1 MYQARPHQSLS
12 THEQECSRTMSTLL
26 APLGL
31 SQFGALIGGMHDFG
45 KMSADFQQYMDAL
58 SQHISPPIP
67 KSGIDHS
74 TAGAQFVWNYFPIP
88 EDSEEFFIFRQII
101 ALCIASHHNSALI
114 DCFRGT
120 MPGDDV
126 FSKRMEKSGEKT
138 HLDEILSK
146 LTFQEK
152 DHYYSL
158 LKKTELATEFRECL
172 HPPCHPVWPLSKKT
186 SIPCR
191 TNRTVLLEQPYR
203 SGLHQC
209 FRKRKLRKHSGP
221 GLGRNVKKLE

>member
-12 THEQECSRTMSTLL
+12 THEQECARTMSTLL

-31 SQFGALIGGMHDFG
+31 SQFGALTGGMHDFG

-67 KSGIDHS
+67 KGGIDHS

-88 EDSEEFFIFRQII
+88 ENSEEFFIFRQII
-101 ALCIASHHNSALI
+101 ALCIASHHNPALI

-126 FSKRMEKSGEKT
+126 FSKRMKKSGEKT

-152 DHYYSL
+152 EHYYSL
-158 LKKTELATEFRECL
+158 LKKRNWPRNSRMFTPSLPPCLAT
-172 HPPCHPVWPLSKKT
+172 VQK
-186 SIPCR
+186 
-191 TNRTVLLEQPYR
+191 N
-203 SGLHQC
+203 
-209 FRKRKLRKHSGP
+209 KHSMP
-221 GLGRNVKKLE
+221 D

>member
-12 THEQECSRTMSTLL
+12 THEQECARTMSTLL

-67 KSGIDHS
+67 KGGIDHS

-152 DHYYSL
+152 EHYYSL
-158 LKKTELATEFRECL
+158 
-172 HPPCHPVWPLSKKT
+172 S
-186 SIPCR
+186 
-191 TNRTVLLEQPYR
+191 
-203 SGLHQC
+203 
-209 FRKRKLRKHSGP
+209 
-221 GLGRNVKKLE
+221 

>member
-1 MYQARPHQSLS
+1 
-12 THEQECSRTMSTLL
+12 
-26 APLGL
+26 
-31 SQFGALIGGMHDFG
+31 
-45 KMSADFQQYMDAL
+45 MSADFQQYMDAL

-67 KSGIDHS
+67 QGGIDHS

-88 EDSEEFFIFRQII
+88 ENSEEFFIFRQII
-101 ALCIASHHNSALI
+101 ALCIASHHNPALI

-126 FSKRMEKSGEKT
+126 FSKRMKKSGEKT

-146 LTFQEK
+146 LTVSGERALLLSPEK
-152 DHYYSL
+152 NGTGHGIQ
-158 LKKTELATEFRECL
+158 ECL
-172 HPPCHPVWPLSKKT
+172 HPPYHTVWPLSKKT

-203 SGLHQC
+203 SGLH
-209 FRKRKLRKHSGP
+209 
-221 GLGRNVKKLE
+221 

>member
-1 MYQARPHQSLS
+1 M
-12 THEQECSRTMSTLL
+12 
-26 APLGL
+26 
-31 SQFGALIGGMHDFG
+31 
-45 KMSADFQQYMDAL
+45 
-58 SQHISPPIP
+58 
-67 KSGIDHS
+67 
-74 TAGAQFVWNYFPIP
+74 WNYFPIP

-152 DHYYSL
+152 EHYYSL
-158 LKKTELATEFRECL
+158 LKKTELATEFKNVYTSLPHCL
-172 HPPCHPVWPLSKKT
+172 A
-186 SIPCR
+186 
-191 TNRTVLLEQPYR
+191 TVQ
-203 SGLHQC
+203 
-209 FRKRKLRKHSGP
+209 KNKHSMP
-221 GLGRNVKKLE
+221 D